1 MICTFLSYLE
11 IPRRGLSGENL
22 THPSEDVVIIRS
34 SFIPPRPESLKRTLS
49 DVSYVID
56 LSHPSS
62 ETTTAT
68 TTSHSSTMSQNHPP
82 SGGPPSNSSL
92 IYPVPSNQPT
102 SIRCA
107 VCLDSIDNADL
118 QSTVCGHVF
127 CRGCIM
133 MAIETTKR
141 CPLCRTK
148 LTSRKIH
155 PLYI

>member
-1 MICTFLSYLE
+1 MSE
-11 IPRRGLSGENL
+11 EDQ
-22 THPSEDVVIIRS
+22 THSEDVVILRS
-34 SFIPPRPESLKRTLS
+34 ALIPPRPESLKKRTLS

-56 LSHPSS
+56 LSHSSS
-62 ETTTAT
+62 ETTMTHPSNHR
-68 TTSHSSTMSQNHPP
+68 SHSS
-82 SGGPPSNSSL
+82 GPTSKSSL
-92 IYPVPSNQPT
+92 VYPVPSNQPT

-133 MAIETTKR
+133 MAIENTKR
-141 CPLCRTK
+141 CPLCRKK
-148 LTSRKIH
+148 LTSRNVH